1 MNSRP
6 RFYFSPNPLDRANPT
21 LHLLLFDGE
30 EMSYHEYRMGFQE
43 AFSFTAK
50 LSQEIAEIA
59 LRNPAIGKQTKIR
72 EIDADPMEDVV
83 TPTCQDAQQ
92 PASNARRGILDRILG
107 RE

>member
-21 LHLLLFDGE
+21 FSLLMFDQE
-30 EMSYHEYRMGFQE
+30 EMSYREYRMGFQE
-43 AFSFTAK
+43 AFSFAAK
-50 LSQEIAEIA
+50 LSQEIVEIA
-59 LRNPAIGKQTKIR
+59 LRNPAIRKQTKIR

-92 PASNARRGILDRILG
+92 PASRGSRTILDRILG